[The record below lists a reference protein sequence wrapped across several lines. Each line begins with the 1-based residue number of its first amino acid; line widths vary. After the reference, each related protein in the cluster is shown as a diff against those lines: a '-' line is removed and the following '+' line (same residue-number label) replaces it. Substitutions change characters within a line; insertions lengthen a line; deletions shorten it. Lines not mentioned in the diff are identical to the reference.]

1 LAEDDLIDAFFHELT
16 HRGYDPLL
24 ARLCTVGRFEA
35 CDRGRTDQWTV
46 TVRDGR
52 ASMTPEERNIG
63 WVMRADR
70 SVFKQLMR
78 GEVSALES
86 LMRGALSLTLID
98 EGQRFSLL
106 TRLFAGAPAT
116 RGRPG
121 PLVEDEHA
129 HPSGPRDGHLSAQ
142 PSERPA

>member
-1 LAEDDLIDAFFHELT
+1 LTEDDFIDAFFDELT

-24 ARLCTVGRFEA
+24 ARLSTVGRFEA
-35 CDRGRTDQWTV
+35 CDRGRTDQWIV

-52 ASMTPEERNIG
+52 ASMTPQERNIG
-63 WVMRADR
+63 WVLRADR
-70 SVFKQLMR
+70 SVFNQLIR

-86 LMRGALSLTLID
+86 LMRGAISITLID
-98 EGQRFSLL
+98 ESQRFSLL

-121 PLVEDEHA
+121 PLVEDDDA
-129 HPSGPRDGHLSAQ
+129 RPSGQRAGHSSGEL
-142 PSERPA
+142 SERPA